1 MMSNKVKK
9 ALISVSDKQE
19 VIRLAQAL
27 QSINIEIIST
37 GGTAKYLQQHGIA
50 TTEISTVT
58 NFPEIMNGRV
68 KSLHP
73 KIQGGILSRGDQDAE
88 IMQQQNIN
96 SIDLII
102 VNLYPFAETIS
113 NKNCTIKDAIE
124 NIDIGGPTMIR
135 AAAKNFNYKT
145 VVVDP
150 QDYSLVIDSI
160 DQQGFLNIDETIR
173 LKLATKAFTYT
184 ANYENH
190 IANYFTNIST
200 TNKPDNK
207 LPDVFTISY
216 NKKSNLRYGENPHQ
230 QAALYTPKIATGI
243 AAAKQ
248 IQGKELSFNNIV
260 DADTAWQCLQQF
272 THAACV
278 IVKHANPCGVAV
290 ANNINQAYN
299 KAFKADPVSAF
310 GGIIAI
316 NQELDGELASTI
328 INNQFAEVIIA
339 PTASQQAL
347 TALQQKPN
355 IRLLTIN
362 QTTTASEYNIQ
373 SIGNSLLVQQQ
384 DIYNVT
390 KDDIKTVTKK
400 SPTDQQLLDLLF
412 AWKVAKFVKSNAIVY
427 AKDQQSIGIGAGQMS
442 RIYSAKIANIK
453 ATDHQHNTTKAVM
466 ASDAFF
472 PFRDS
477 IDTASSMGISAIIQP
492 GGSIRDDEV
501 IAAADEANIV
511 MMFTNTRHFRH

>member
-1 MMSNKVKK
+1 M
-9 ALISVSDKQE
+9 
-19 VIRLAQAL
+19 
-27 QSINIEIIST
+27 
-37 GGTAKYLQQHGIA
+37 
-50 TTEISTVT
+50 
-58 NFPEIMNGRV
+58 
-68 KSLHP
+68 
-73 KIQGGILSRGDQDAE
+73 
-88 IMQQQNIN
+88 
-96 SIDLII
+96 
-102 VNLYPFAETIS
+102 
-113 NKNCTIKDAIE
+113 
-124 NIDIGGPTMIR
+124 
-135 AAAKNFNYKT
+135 
-145 VVVDP
+145 
-150 QDYSLVIDSI
+150 
-160 DQQGFLNIDETIR
+160 
-173 LKLATKAFTYT
+173 
-184 ANYENH
+184 
-190 IANYFTNIST
+190 
-200 TNKPDNK
+200 
-207 LPDVFTISY
+207 FTISY

-412 AWKVAKFVKSNAIVY
+412 AWKVAKFVKSNASVY

-477 IDTASSMGISAIIQP
+477 IDTAASMGISAIIQP

>member
-1 MMSNKVKK
+1 MSNKVKK

-19 VIRLAQAL
+19 VIKLAQAL

-102 VNLYPFAETIS
+102 VNLYPFTETIS
-113 NKNCTIKDAIE
+113 NKDCTIKDAIE

-150 QDYSLVIDSI
+150 QDYSLIIDSI
-160 DQQGFLNIDETIR
+160 NQQGFLNIDEPLR

-190 IANYFTNIST
+190 IANYFTNIAT
-200 TNKPDNK
+200 TSKPNSK
-207 LPDVFTISY
+207 LPEVFTLSY
-216 NKKSNLRYGENPHQ
+216 NKKSDLRYGENPHQ

-290 ANNINQAYN
+290 ADNIIQAYN

-316 NQELDGELASTI
+316 NQELDAELASTI

-339 PTASQQAL
+339 PVASQQAVVI
-347 TALQQKPN
+347 LQQKPN
-355 IRLLTIN
+355 IRLLTIK
-362 QTTTASEYNIQ
+362 QTTTNTSEYNLQ
-373 SIGNSLLVQQQ
+373 SIGNSLLIQQQ

-390 KDDIKTVTKK
+390 KNDIKTVTKK
-400 SPTDQQLLDLLF
+400 LPTDQQLLDLLF

-427 AKDQQSIGIGAGQMS
+427 AKNQQSIGIGAGQMS

-453 ATDHQHNTTKAVM
+453 ATDHQHNITEAVM

-477 IDTASSMGISAIIQP
+477 IDTATSMGISAIIQP
-492 GGSIRDDEV
+492 GGSIRDNEV